1 MAQDTHFQLHDGRT
15 LDLSGPVVMGILNV
29 TPDSFFDGGKYERP
43 EDALAQ
49 AEKMLQQGAVIID
62 IGAVSTR
69 PGAVAPLEEEEW
81 ARLEPVLNLLRE
93 KLPQAILSVD
103 TWRAVIAEKSV
114 NAGAHIINDISGG
127 TMDAAMFATVGK
139 LGVPYILMHI
149 QGTPETMQEDPQYD
163 DVVKEVQQFFEERLA
178 QLHHAGA
185 MQVIL
190 DPGFGFGKTVEHNY
204 QLLSALGV
212 FVQMGH
218 PVLAGLSRKSMT
230 TKLLGI
236 GKTEALNATTA
247 LNTIALQKGAKILRV
262 HDVREAVECVRI
274 FDYLQSIC

>member
-49 AEKMLQQGAVIID
+49 AEKMMRQGATIID
-62 IGAVSTR
+62 LGAVSTR
-69 PGAVAPLEEEEW
+69 PGAVAPSEAEEW
-81 ARLEPVLNLLRE
+81 ERLEPVLKLLRE
-93 KLPQAILSVD
+93 KLPNAILSVD
-103 TWRAVIAEKSV
+103 TWRAAIAEKAV
-114 NAGAHIINDISGG
+114 KTGAHIINDISGG
-127 TMDAAMFATVGK
+127 TMDAAMFATIGK
-139 LGVPYILMHI
+139 PGVPYILMHI
-149 QGTPETMQEDPQYD
+149 QGTPETMQQDPHYD
-163 DVVKEVQQFFEERLA
+163 DVVKEVKQFFEERLT
-178 QLHHAGA
+178 QLKNAGA
-185 MQVIL
+185 SQIIL
-190 DPGFGFGKTVEHNY
+190 DPGFGFGKTVAHNY
-204 QLLSALGV
+204 QLLSSLDV
-212 FVQMGH
+212 FVKMGH

-262 HDVREAVECVRI
+262 HDVREAVECIRI
-274 FDYLQSIC
+274 FNYLQSIC

>member
-43 EDALAQ
+43 EDALSQ
-49 AEKMLQQGAVIID
+49 AEKMMRQGATIID
-62 IGAVSTR
+62 LGAVSTR
-69 PGAVAPLEEEEW
+69 PGAVAPSEAEEW
-81 ARLEPVLNLLRE
+81 ERLEPVLKLLRE
-93 KLPQAILSVD
+93 KLPNAILSVD
-103 TWRAVIAEKSV
+103 TWRAAIAEKAV
-114 NAGAHIINDISGG
+114 KTGAHIINDISGG
-127 TMDAAMFATVGK
+127 TMDAAMFATIGK
-139 LGVPYILMHI
+139 FGVPYILMHI
-149 QGTPETMQEDPQYD
+149 QGTPETMQQDPHYD
-163 DVVKEVQQFFEERLA
+163 DVVKEVKLFFEERLT
-178 QLHHAGA
+178 QLKNAGA
-185 MQVIL
+185 SQIIL

-204 QLLSALGV
+204 QLLSSLDV
-212 FVQMGH
+212 FVKMGH

-262 HDVREAVECVRI
+262 HDVREAVECIRI
-274 FDYLQSIC
+274 FNYLQSIC

>member
-49 AEKMLQQGAVIID
+49 AEKMLQQGATIID
-62 IGAVSTR
+62 LGAVSTR
-69 PGAVAPLEEEEW
+69 PGAVAPSEAEEW
-81 ARLEPVLNLLRE
+81 ARLEPVLKLLRE
-93 KLPQAILSVD
+93 KLPNAILSVD
-103 TWRAVIAEKSV
+103 TWRAAIAEKAV
-114 NAGAHIINDISGG
+114 KTGAHIINDISGG
-127 TMDAAMFATVGK
+127 TMDAAMFATIGK
-139 LGVPYILMHI
+139 FGVPYILMHI
-149 QGTPETMQEDPQYD
+149 QGTPETMQQDPHYD
-163 DVVKEVQQFFEERLA
+163 DVVKEVKLFFEERLT
-178 QLHHAGA
+178 QLKNAGA
-185 MQVIL
+185 SQIIL

-204 QLLSALGV
+204 QLLSSLDV
-212 FVQMGH
+212 FVKMGH

-262 HDVREAVECVRI
+262 HDVREAVECIRI
-274 FDYLQSIC
+274 FNYLQSIC

>member
-43 EDALAQ
+43 EDALSQ
-49 AEKMLQQGAVIID
+49 AEKMMRQGATIID

-69 PGAVAPLEEEEW
+69 PGAVAPSEEEEW
-81 ARLEPVLNLLRE
+81 ARLEPVLQLLRE
-93 KLPQAILSVD
+93 KLPNAILSVD
-103 TWRAVIAEKSV
+103 TWRAAIAEKAV

-127 TMDAAMFATVGK
+127 TMDAAMFATIGK

-149 QGTPETMQEDPQYD
+149 QGTPETMQQDPHYE
-163 DVVKEVQQFFEERLA
+163 DVVKEVNFFFEERLS
-178 QLHHAGA
+178 QLKNAGA
-185 MQVIL
+185 SQIIL

-204 QLLSALGV
+204 QMLSSLDTFAK
-212 FVQMGH
+212 MGH

-262 HDVREAVECVRI
+262 HDVREAVECIRI
-274 FDYLQSIC
+274 FNYLQSIC